1 MGYSLLTSEHRNM
14 FSVQEI
20 HRSSFSEA
28 FLFQLS
34 DSSHTALESF
44 THIFSYINYNR
55 VYV

>member
-1 MGYSLLTSEHRNM
+1 M

-44 THIFSYINYNR
+44 THIFFLYQLQQSLRLVNLYKYKKNTL
-55 VYV
+55 